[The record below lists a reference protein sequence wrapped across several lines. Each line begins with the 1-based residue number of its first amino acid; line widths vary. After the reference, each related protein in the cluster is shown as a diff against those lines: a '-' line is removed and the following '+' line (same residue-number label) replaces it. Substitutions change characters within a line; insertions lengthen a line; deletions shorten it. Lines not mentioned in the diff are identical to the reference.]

1 MEGENSELEE
11 HQSNLSSKTLKWY
24 HMANT
29 EAKMSM
35 TFKKRRNA
43 SEEIHRR

>member
-11 HQSNLSSKTLKWY
+11 HQSNLSNKTLKWY

-35 TFKKRRNA
+35 TLKKKDEMPLR
-43 SEEIHRR
+43 